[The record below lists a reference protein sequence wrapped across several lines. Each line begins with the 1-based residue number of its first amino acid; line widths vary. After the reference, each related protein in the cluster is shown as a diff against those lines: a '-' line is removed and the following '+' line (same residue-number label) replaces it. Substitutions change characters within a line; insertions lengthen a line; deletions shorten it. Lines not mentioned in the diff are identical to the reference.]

1 MGLREQI
8 RKANSESEITSLL
21 SKGNNFDMAS
31 GMTRRAWKSTARFR
45 LGELNNPNPT
55 PKSVEKP
62 VEPKKVK
69 NKTKKS

>member
-21 SKGNNFDMAS
+21 SKGNSFEMAS
-31 GMTRRAWKSTARFR
+31 GITRRAWKSTARSR
-45 LGELNNPNPT
+45 LTELNNPAPAQNP
-55 PKSVEKP
+55 VKP
-62 VEPKKVK
+62 VEAKKVK